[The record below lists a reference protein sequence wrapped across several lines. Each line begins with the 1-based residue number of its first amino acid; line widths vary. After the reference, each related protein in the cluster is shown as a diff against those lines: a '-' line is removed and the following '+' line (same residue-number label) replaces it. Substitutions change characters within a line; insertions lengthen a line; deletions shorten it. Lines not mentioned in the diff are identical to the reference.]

1 MMASGLLSKLVYW
14 RSKIMAKKFKGED
27 GKVYV
32 QKKPIYKRWWFLLL
46 AVAVIG
52 SLATGGGDDEA
63 ATDTAANETEIA
75 AKLSLLIEHPEK
87 IIAISKNARNFIEKQ
102 HDYKTI
108 ATKYLACWEA

>member
-1 MMASGLLSKLVYW
+1 
-14 RSKIMAKKFKGED
+14 MAKKFKGED

-63 ATDTAANETEIA
+63 ATDTAASRRVCRA
-75 AKLSLLIEHPEK
+75 AASGVSGHAFVAGQGSPDINGFPE
-87 IIAISKNARNFIEKQ
+87 
-102 HDYKTI
+102 
-108 ATKYLACWEA
+108 